1 MRVPDKELII
11 RILNYNNIR
20 QKVEDEVKKA
30 LVNKRELLFS
40 EDPYPTK
47 PLNVVLEAIITQGWF
62 QLGLLKK
69 LNNILSEHN
78 KRVGSN
84 KDNVKLVE
92 FKDLDLLINLCMNLS
107 SSNNGTW
114 EKVADALRQFKG
126 VLEKDSGSLKN
137 WADRLHEVTNK
148 YIEGE
153 ISKQAWENHPYRIK
167 RLGLKGTCD
176 VLKALGYFD
185 MVPID
190 RHEKRFQIRTGIALR
205 YGPSEMSLEDDR
217 FYIIALR
224 RYCFENLRSVEILGE
239 SLGFSPGIVD
249 WIIWYFSC
257 ERAPGCEGICASNPK
272 CSICPVKDLC
282 YYYYLTRG

>member
-11 RILNYNNIR
+11 RILNYNDIR
-20 QKVEDEVKKA
+20 QKVEDGIKIA
-30 LVNKRELLFS
+30 IANKHELLFS
-40 EDPYPTK
+40 KDPYPTK

-62 QLGLLKK
+62 QLGLLNK
-69 LNNILSEHN
+69 LNNILSKYN
-78 KRVGSN
+78 KRIGLSNGNVG
-84 KDNVKLVE
+84 
-92 FKDLDLLINLCMNLS
+92 FRDLDLLIDLCNNLS
-107 SSNNGTW
+107 SSNKVW
-114 EKVADALRQFKG
+114 KEVADALSQLKNAL
-126 VLEKDSGSLKN
+126 VESGSLKN
-137 WADRLHEVTNK
+137 WADKLHEVTNK

-153 ISKQAWENHPYRIK
+153 ISKQAWEYHPYRIR
-167 RLGLKGTCD
+167 RLGFKGTCD
-176 VLKALGYFD
+176 VLKTLGYLD

-205 YGPSEMSLEDDR
+205 YGPSGMSLEDDR

-224 RYCFENLRSVEILGE
+224 RYCFENLRDVEILGE

-249 WIIWYFSC
+249 WIIWHFSC
-257 ERAPGCEGICASNPK
+257 EKAPGCKGICASNPK